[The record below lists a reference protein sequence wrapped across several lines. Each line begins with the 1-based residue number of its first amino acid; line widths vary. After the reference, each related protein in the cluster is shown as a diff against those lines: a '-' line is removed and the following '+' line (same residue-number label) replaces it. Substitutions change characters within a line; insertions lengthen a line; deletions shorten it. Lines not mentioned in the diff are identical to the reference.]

1 MEIKIFGQSLR
12 VEIVIAC
19 LIVGYILGGY
29 LLCSCSKITMK
40 EGFDMLKGAS
50 ISYQLGLDIPQS
62 WEHSPPSPEGVRTTN
77 PNELYNNLEANVA
90 PEPNE
95 FIASGRLSL
104 FGDNTFKPSC
114 CPSFYSSSSGCACI
128 SPEQMK
134 YMNQRGGNR
143 TFATEF

>member
-50 ISYQLGLDIPQS
+50 ISYQMGSDIPQS
-62 WEHSPPSPEGVRTTN
+62 LEHSSPSPEGVRTTN
-77 PNELYNNLEANVA
+77 PDQWYNSLEANVA
-90 PEPNE
+90 PEPNKFVE
-95 FIASGRLSL
+95 SGRLSL

-114 CPSFYSSSSGCACI
+114 CPSFYSSS
-128 SPEQMK
+128 
-134 YMNQRGGNR
+134 
-143 TFATEF
+143 T